1 MNEEE
6 RAAVVAW
13 ARRRATE
20 TERWEVRAALPLAS
34 EPSVRIAATA
44 FLAGY
49 RSGRVAGQLADHLLK
64 EASHAR

>member
-13 ARRRATE
+13 AWRRATE